1 MPIKVRTFFQARK
14 NFLTK
19 LEIITAVT
27 TTSDNRFIVSCSFD
41 KSIKIF
47 DFHTREQVHHFQN
60 VHESTFISQQYL
72 IFQDSINRLTV
83 TPDNKYIISGS
94 RDGSIKVFD
103 FEARREVHHFQEAH
117 ESKFSCNLDLFSL
130 I

>member
-1 MPIKVRTFFQARK
+1 M
-14 NFLTK
+14 K

-47 DFHTREQVHHFQN
+47 DFHTNEQVHHFQN
-60 VHESTFISQQYL
+60 AHESTFLCRKS
-72 IFQDSINRLTV
+72 FTKSNDKDSINRLTI
-83 TPDNKYIISGS
+83 TPDDKYIVSGS

-117 ESKFSCNLDLFSL
+117 ESKLLPDSNFFSP